1 MNDQNSSFESTISF
15 SASATV
21 PTRYGDWEMSTF
33 HDVQGNEHVCLTHG
47 NVSDTEGVLCRYHS
61 ACMTGEIFGS
71 KRCDCG
77 EQLDAALRRIQQEGC
92 GVVIYL
98 AQEGRGIGLT
108 NKLRA
113 YDVQNRGYDT
123 VDANRA
129 LGLPDDTRRYDDA
142 NAILTMLGVKS
153 VRFMTNNPDKLRSV
167 REAGLLFEREAH
179 LLPVGSLAQRYVQ
192 TKQHRM
198 GHLNASKDE
207 NQPLFPS
214 EFESFAN
221 AS

>member
-1 MNDQNSSFESTISF
+1 MLVALNIVEG
-15 SASATV
+15 AHLPV
-21 PTRYGDWEMSTF
+21 DWEMSTF

-113 YDVQNRGYDT
+113 YDVQNRG
-123 VDANRA
+123 
-129 LGLPDDTRRYDDA
+129 
-142 NAILTMLGVKS
+142 S
-153 VRFMTNNPDKLRSV
+153 EHHKLAACS
-167 REAGLLFEREAH
+167 
-179 LLPVGSLAQRYVQ
+179 
-192 TKQHRM
+192 
-198 GHLNASKDE
+198 
-207 NQPLFPS
+207 
-214 EFESFAN
+214 
-221 AS
+221 

>member
-1 MNDQNSSFESTISF
+1 MNNHSPTFESTISF

-21 PTRYGDWEMSTF
+21 PTRFGDWEMSTF

-47 NVSDTEGVLCRYHS
+47 KVADLDGVLCRYHS

-77 EQLDAALRRIQQEGC
+77 EQLDAAFRRIQQEGV
-92 GVVIYL
+92 GVIIYL

-129 LGLPDDTRRYDDA
+129 LGLPDDTRRYEDA
-142 NAILTMLGVKS
+142 NAILKMLGVKS
-153 VRFMTNNPDKLRSV
+153 VRLMTNNPDKLRSV
-167 REAGLLFEREAH
+167 RDAGLLSDREPH

-198 GHLNASKDE
+198 GHLNAATQE
-207 NQPLFPS
+207 NRPLFPN
-214 EFESFAN
+214 EMETFLN